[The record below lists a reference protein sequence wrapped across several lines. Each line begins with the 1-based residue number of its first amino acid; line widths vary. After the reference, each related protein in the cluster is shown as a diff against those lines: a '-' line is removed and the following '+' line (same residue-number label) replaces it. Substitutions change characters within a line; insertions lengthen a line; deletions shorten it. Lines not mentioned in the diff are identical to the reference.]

1 MQENMILEQ
10 EQLLFAIDDIDDAQL
25 VAEAAVINTMVELYL
40 RQAMIQESFVDDEAF
55 EAYFQEANKE
65 AAQDD
70 ADQPSKFAQFKDKTK
85 GKFAEMGEKI
95 KNFDYKGMLKKI
107 LTAVKNMMAAIAS
120 GFVKF
125 IKHFNPKYLMQLV
138 RVKSAEITRIA
149 KKEGC
154 KLKVNTDGSV
164 TCMFL
169 MPDFSLMAKWCD
181 KVDTYL
187 DNFKK
192 AVDAIKN
199 GGKGLFAGSYHAPK
213 LPNVNKYQT
222 EEKDDNGNYKWNFP
236 SKWMSVEQFI
246 SSTQTGSD
254 KTKLTGESIHID
266 GLLSRFTKVNHKVDE
281 VIASVNSLP
290 KELYNNR
297 DDNGNILDSTQKGM
311 KGKQRDLKKICDE
324 QVKGL
329 NEILQSSEKLRK
341 VVNSA
346 FMSAKYKAERIR
358 RQLRNPDSELWNKTK
373 YGKARTA
380 DAEAYEKAKSDASGL
395 KGKAKS
401 DRLAEIDDEYKKTQD
416 ATDAK
421 YARSIANNAKVRTA
435 LKFDSE
441 EG

>member
-55 EAYFQEANKE
+55 EAYFAEANTE
-65 AAQDD
+65 AAQDN
-70 ADQPSKFAQFKDKTK
+70 ADQPGKFAQFKDKAK
-85 GKFAEMGEKI
+85 GKFAAMGEKI
-95 KNFDYKGMLKKI
+95 KNFDFKGLLKKI

-169 MPDFSLMAKWCD
+169 MPDFSIMARWCD
-181 KVDTYL
+181 QVDKYL
-187 DNFKK
+187 DSITN
-192 AVDAIKN
+192 AIK
-199 GGKGLFAGSYHAPK
+199 GIKEGKRFSGSFRAPK

-222 EEKDDNGNYKWNFP
+222 EEKNDKGEYKWNFP
-236 SKWMSVEQFI
+236 SKWMSIEQFTAG
-246 SSTQTGSD
+246 TQTGSD

-266 GLLSRFTKVNHKVDE
+266 GLLSRFTQLSGKNGKINS
-281 VIASVNSLP
+281 VIAAVESLP
-290 KELYNNR
+290 SDLFTDAETGKT
-297 DDNGNILDSTQKGM
+297 IKGQGAA
-311 KGKQRDLKKICDE
+311 KKDLKKVCDE
-324 QVKGL
+324 QVAGL
-329 NEILQSSEKLRK
+329 NEVLQSAQHLRD
-341 VVNSA
+341 VVNKA

-358 RQLRNPDSELWNKTK
+358 HQLRDPDSELWNKTK
-373 YGKARTA
+373 YGKARSA
-380 DAEAYEKAKSDASGL
+380 NAEAYEKAKSDAGGI
-395 KGKAKS
+395 KNKN
-401 DRLAEIDDEYKKTQD
+401 DRQARLDEIEAGYKKTQD
-416 ATDAK
+416 ETDAK